1 MSAGNG
7 AMARLPT
14 DIPYRLTRTG
24 EAPISRTYWFTATFT
39 SGSQSINGL
48 FIARLIKDNIP
59 YIRIYEKIW
68 FIWNGCWCSFD
79 YETAGSDVHYFLL
92 EYIQN

>member
-1 MSAGNG
+1 MSAGKATFEG
-7 AMARLPT
+7 LTT
-14 DIPYRLTRTG
+14 DIPTWIIMTG
-24 EAPISRTYWFTATFT
+24 EAPIERSYWFTATFT

-48 FIARLIKDNIP
+48 FIAHLRKHRIP

-79 YETAGSDVHYFLL
+79 YETEGCDVHYFLL